1 MRRMRGTCLL
11 VSTLVLTL
19 AWPVVA
25 NAAPDGKALY
35 GSKCAS
41 CHGSDG
47 VPKKMGAGSK
57 AFGDPEFKAATNADA
72 IVKVTVEGKG
82 KMKPVKNLSQE
93 EANAIAAYI
102 LTIGAKK

>member
-1 MRRMRGTCLL
+1 MRKMRSTFLL
-11 VSTLVLTL
+11 ASTLVLTL

-41 CHGSDG
+41 CHESDG

-72 IVKVTVEGKG
+72 IVKITLEGQG
-82 KMKPVKNLSQE
+82 KMKPVKSVSQE
-93 EANAIAAYI
+93 DASAIAAYI
-102 LTIGAKK
+102 LTIGAK

>member
-1 MRRMRGTCLL
+1 MKRTGLL
-11 VSTLVLTL
+11 ASALVLAL

-25 NAAPDGKALY
+25 SAAPDGKALY

-41 CHGSDG
+41 CHGADG

-72 IVKVTVEGKG
+72 IVKVTAEGKG
-82 KMKPVKNLSQE
+82 KMKGVKSVTEE
-93 EANAIAAYI
+93 EAKAIAAYI
-102 LTIGAKK
+102 LTLGAKK